1 MFSKTPSDSPTSLK
15 GDSDFPSTEA
25 SVQALRRAGQKLSS
39 LIAGDMT
46 LEGNITGGGDLQID
60 GTIKGDVRVERVT
73 VSESGQVEGGIFA
86 EAVEVRGKV
95 GGSISAKE
103 VKLYDGCKMD
113 GDITHERLSVES
125 GASFQ
130 GKSMRLKP
138 AAAAAQASASQG
150 AGATTKPVES
160 TAIVRKD
167 PPSPFAPKENGGAS
181 TTTKSPTAI

>member
-1 MFSKTPSDSPTSLK
+1 MFSKTPSDSLTSK
-15 GDSDFPSTEA
+15 DSDFPSTEA

-86 EAVEVRGKV
+86 EAVEVRGK
-95 GGSISAKE
+95 
-103 VKLYDGCKMD
+103 
-113 GDITHERLSVES
+113 
-125 GASFQ
+125 
-130 GKSMRLKP
+130 
-138 AAAAAQASASQG
+138 AAAQASASQG
-150 AGATTKPVES
+150 AGAATKPVE
-160 TAIVRKD
+160 TTTIVRKD

-181 TTTKSPTAI
+181 TTTTKSPTAI

>member
-1 MFSKTPSDSPTSLK
+1 MFSKTPSDSLPSSK
-15 GDSDFPSTEA
+15 GDSDFPSPEA

-73 VSESGQVEGGIFA
+73 VSEGGQVEGGIFA

-138 AAAAAQASASQG
+138 AAAAAQASASQSPG
-150 AGATTKPVES
+150 AAAKPLD
-160 TAIVRKD
+160 TAAPRKD
-167 PPSPFAPKENGGAS
+167 PPSPFAPKDNGGAS
-181 TTTKSPTAI
+181 TAAKSPTPL

>member
-1 MFSKTPSDSPTSLK
+1 MFTKTPSDSPTSSK
-15 GDSDFPSTEA
+15 DSDFPSTEA

-73 VSESGQVEGGIFA
+73 VSENGQVEGGIFA

-138 AAAAAQASASQG
+138 AAAGAQASQG
-150 AGATTKPVES
+150 AGAVTKPAE
-160 TAIVRKD
+160 TPTIVRKD

-181 TTTKSPTAI
+181 TTPKSPTAI

>member
-1 MFSKTPSDSPTSLK
+1 MFTKTPSDSPTSSK
-15 GDSDFPSTEA
+15 DSDFPSTEA

-46 LEGNITGGGDLQID
+46 LEGNITG
-60 GTIKGDVRVERVT
+60 DVRVERVT
-73 VSESGQVEGGIFA
+73 VSENGQVEGGIFA

-138 AAAAAQASASQG
+138 AAAGAQATASQG
-150 AGATTKPVES
+150 VGAATKPAE
-160 TAIVRKD
+160 TPTIVRKD

-181 TTTKSPTAI
+181 TTPKSPTAI